1 MWGALRSDF
10 KEFASS
16 IASDS
21 TTIRNEVETKIVD
34 AIIKEDRNGKVGS
47 SGEGAT
53 TDSGED
59 PDYDNDKYSSAAVD
73 EALARMESEETYIR
87 PLLVGEINGAKKKDS
102 KISDLKDDTDAG
114 DEDPS
119 TSDKSE
125 GEEGE
130 AKAEALKE
138 TTDGDDSEPQA
149 EDAIEEDG
157 WEGDN
162 QDSFF
167 DEDNAEPIADL
178 NENAED
184 PSNKPHKEEASDADT
199 TKEEAI
205 DAGTNLEQDP
215 AVLEF
220 LKDFHI
226 QEQTED
232 IGMVLNEHHDTVG
245 LLFQNLVPMVV
256 TYEQFWQRYYFRCD
270 PDRIQQ
276 ELDEEDERA
285 RKQRQ
290 EMLEKGKKT
299 VQNLFGGALSAIKI
313 NQEAVSGKEAS
324 IYEKYQTELEEKQR
338 AFLKEG
344 KGEDSQKEKKESTG
358 FGSLFS
364 GKRPPFVMN
373 TAVDEDIEDD
383 SSEGY
388 DDEEEEEEEEDD
400 EFGWGSD
407 EEEDDDENEDLSQDD
422 SKSEASEEVV
432 FDSPARPLKS
442 ANSAEMDELRE
453 QLAKALQLNEELKQ
467 TVETQNEQV
476 GTSTAIE
483 IPSDE
488 QDEIEKL
495 ELALFEKRA
504 ELAAF
509 EANIAEAK
517 DNSFLE
523 PSQTG
528 NDADTQSAEIQS
540 LRLALEEKDH
550 ELAGLKDEVNKA
562 QSLQDEEDATDNEML
577 TEALQTITSLQAE
590 LENSQADAAQELEN
604 QCAQYKTQISQLQ
617 NQVSQDQQSTED
629 TNNDLAVAMNTIASL
644 QQEIEETK
652 ANQES
657 SQNNDV
663 ENISDELN
671 DKIALLR
678 EANDTIFGLQA
689 EVELT
694 KSIQDELVESKD
706 IIASLQA
713 EFETTKATL
722 ESVQTSN
729 GEENEQNN
737 VALIEA
743 QKTISALNLELDSSR
758 NELVQKTESLHLCE
772 TTTAEQVDVLS
783 SELATTRDTLERTKL
798 QATSEIDNLR
808 SNLDTLNS
816 EKNTYE
822 KKVLELEQHVKA
834 LTEQLGSQKLEYENE
849 VAKIRDEFEHNMKMM
864 MSAQTQTESQTHS
877 PSPSQISSF
886 SSGVAVDVDD
896 NDILPDTTQTMAD
909 NANVNTSIEIGEND
923 DSDNDDD
930 DANWGDE
937 GWSDDDAQD
946 RR

>member
-102 KISDLKDDTDAG
+102 KISDLKDGDTDAG

-119 TSDKSE
+119 TTDKSE

-130 AKAEALKE
+130 AKGEALKE
-138 TTDGDDSEPQA
+138 TTDVDDSEPQA

-178 NENAED
+178 NENTED
-184 PSNKPHKEEASDADT
+184 PSNKPDKEQASDADT

-205 DAGTNLEQDP
+205 DASTNLEQDP

-324 IYEKYQTELEEKQR
+324 IYEKYQAELEEKQR
-338 AFLKEG
+338 ALKEG

-373 TAVDEDIEDD
+373 TAVDEDIEND
-383 SSEGY
+383 SSEEY
-388 DDEEEEEEEEDD
+388 DNEEEEEEEEDD

-407 EEEDDDENEDLSQDD
+407 EEEDDDEDEDLSQDD

-442 ANSAEMDELRE
+442 LNSAELDELRE
-453 QLAKALQLNEELKQ
+453 ELAKALQLNEELKQ

-476 GTSTAIE
+476 GTSTAIK
-483 IPSDE
+483 IPSEEKDE
-488 QDEIEKL
+488 MKKL

-523 PSQTG
+523 PSQAG

-550 ELAGLKDEVNKA
+550 ELAGLKDKVNKA
-562 QSLQDEEDATDNEML
+562 QSLQDEEDATDNNML

-604 QCAQYKTQISQLQ
+604 QCAQYKTQISHLQ

-629 TNNDLAVAMNTIASL
+629 TNNALAVAMTTIASL

-652 ANQES
+652 ANQDS
-657 SQNNDV
+657 SQNNHV

-694 KSIQDELVESKD
+694 KSIQDELFESKD
-706 IIASLQA
+706 IIASLQT

-722 ESVQTSN
+722 ESVLNSN

-743 QKTISALNLELDSSR
+743 QKIISALNLELDSSR
-758 NELVQKTESLHLCE
+758 NELVKKTESLHLYE

-808 SNLDTLNS
+808 SNLDTLKS
-816 EKNTYE
+816 EKNTSYE
-822 KKVLELEQHVKA
+822 KKVLELELHVQT
-834 LTEQLGSQKLEYENE
+834 LTEQLGSQKLEYEIE

-864 MSAQTQTESQTHS
+864 MSAQTQTETQTHS

-896 NDILPDTTQTMAD
+896 NDILPDTTQTM
-909 NANVNTSIEIGEND
+909 NNNVNVNINTSIENGEND
-923 DSDNDDD
+923 DSDNGDDD
-930 DANWGDE
+930 VGWGDE
-937 GWSDDDAQD
+937 GLSDDDA
-946 RR
+946 